1 MFTIAERRALDQLST
16 ASGRLGILAADQR
29 TKLVAA
35 RDAAGLPADLESLR
49 EFKLDLVE
57 ALAPLAPAVLLDPEI
72 GLPHVL
78 EEGAFPAR
86 TGLLVSLE
94 RSGAIRSPDGLRS
107 VELLPDVGAAG
118 VRRLGGTGAKL
129 LVRLRADREDADG
142 MNAAVIRAVA
152 ADCASLDLALVV
164 EVLAYRLD
172 DEDED
177 AFARRRTDLI
187 REGALLAEAA
197 GARYLKL
204 EYPGSEDA
212 CAAVTGALQAPWAL
226 LSAGVDHVTF
236 VEQLR
241 AALAGG
247 ASGFIAGRSIWKES
261 VALDRAARGEFLRGE
276 ARRRLEELL
285 RVVG

>member
-35 RDAAGLPADLESLR
+35 REAAGLPADPASLR
-49 EFKLDLVE
+49 EFKLDLVA

-86 TGLLVSLE
+86 TGLVVSLE

-129 LVRLRADREDADG
+129 LVRLRADREDVDG
-142 MNAAVIRAVA
+142 PNAAIISAVA
-152 ADCASLDLALVV
+152 ADCAAADLALVV

-172 DEDED
+172 EEDEA
-177 AFARRRTDLI
+177 AFARRRADLI

-204 EYPGSEDA
+204 EYPGSEAA
-212 CAAVTGALQAPWAL
+212 CAAVTDALSAPWAL

-236 VEQLR
+236 VGQLR

-247 ASGFIAGRSIWKES
+247 ASGFIAGRSIWKEA
-261 VALDRAARGEFLRGE
+261 VPLDRTARGEFLRGE

-285 RVVG
+285 GVVG